1 MRPRTINPRA
11 FAVTAEGVIPN
22 MRCKLFSQL
31 LLAALVSVVPARAQ
45 EAQPRQQ
52 PSPQD
57 EEITTRGAFLT
68 TRPKSANKDGA
79 KASGGAGVAVTTPEK
94 TTGAAVAANTTAGN
108 SKKSVAKSPGKA
120 GTKRTGGRSAPAV
133 KDEKAVAAVKTSGVA
148 ETGAGVEAATAGA
161 KPRPIGL
168 GYTFFTLGDNGLA
181 VRTDPAREFRTG
193 EAIRIALESNTDGYL
208 YIFHTENDGE
218 PSMIFPDTRLNSG
231 VNFVRAHV
239 PYEIPSSE
247 EESEAMR
254 WFVFKDPPA
263 AERLYIVLARQPLAG
278 VPTGAA
284 LASYCFEAQRTCPW
298 RPSAGVWA
306 ELKAAQEREQV
317 AVSKVKDQGRAQTAD
332 ERVATTRGLGLG
344 AGAPTPSVIRMTAS
358 ANSRMLITAIDLI
371 HK

>member
-1 MRPRTINPRA
+1 MINPRA
-11 FAVTAEGVIPN
+11 FAVAAEGMIPN

-31 LLAALVSVVPARAQ
+31 LLTALVCVVPTRAQ
-45 EAQPRQQ
+45 EGQPQQ
-52 PSPQD
+52 SPSPQD

-68 TRPKSANKDGA
+68 TRPKAANKDGA
-79 KASGGAGVAVTTPEK
+79 TASGGAGVAVTTPGK
-94 TTGAAVAANTTAGN
+94 TSGASVAANTSAGN
-108 SKKSVAKSPGKA
+108 SKKSVAKPPVKA
-120 GTKRTGGRSAPAV
+120 SAKRTGGKSAPTV
-133 KDEKAVAAVKTSGVA
+133 KDEKAVVAAVKTPGMA
-148 ETGAGVEAATAGA
+148 GTGAGLENAAAA
-161 KPRPIGL
+161 SKPRPLGL

-181 VRTDPAREFRTG
+181 VRTDPSREFRTG

-218 PSMIFPDTRLNSG
+218 PSMIFPDTRLNGG
-231 VNFVRAHV
+231 VNLVRAHV

-247 EESEAMR
+247 EAAEEMR

-278 VPTGAA
+278 VPTGTA
-284 LASYCFEAQRTCPW
+284 LAGYCVEAQHTCPW
-298 RPSAGVWA
+298 KPASAVWT
-306 ELKAAQEREQV
+306 EIKAAQEREQV

-358 ANSRMLITAIDLI
+358 PNSRMLITAIDLI